1 MSKPFLSSLSVHKTM
16 KQNAVIHISLSMLP
30 TNGKQVTIRLLL
42 LYVITDVTQ
51 VKLCVTTFKKCCTSV
66 YISIRV
72 CERREPHIIRQRQAD
87 RQSQNKTDVMHI
99 STHTYTHLP
108 STANISVFV
117 KCLYK
122 VSFTTLR
129 RRRSVR
135 VVWIRLEKMWLQSR
149 KLVQI
154 KTTNCP
160 PNSVTALASC
170 CPVVDTHTT
179 SPQTATLYFTPYQDA
194 SYKAVFWS
202 ICTPVSVQQNLQTHS
217 TEGFFENFD

>member
-1 MSKPFLSSLSVHKTM
+1 MWKERATHHQTETGRQAKS
-16 KQNAVIHISLSMLP
+16 KQNRCHAH
-30 TNGKQVTIRLLL
+30 K
-42 LYVITDVTQ
+42 
-51 VKLCVTTFKKCCTSV
+51 
-66 YISIRV
+66 
-72 CERREPHIIRQRQAD
+72 H
-87 RQSQNKTDVMHI
+87 
-99 STHTYTHLP
+99 THTHTHLP

-194 SYKAVFWS
+194 SVFWS

-217 TEGFFENFD
+217 TEVFFLKLWLRCRCFESFLYFTPTVFPPDKLENRFSEGIQKIRTHYGHM